1 MSGFVRLQLSI
12 MMFLQYAIWGSWG
25 VTMATYLGTAHKFQG
40 VEIGWV
46 YNTMQ
51 IGAILSPLF
60 IGIIADRLFATQ
72 TVLSICHLA
81 GAGILF
87 AAAQADTPRNVF
99 LLMLA
104 YGMLFM
110 PTLALSNSISFRNMN
125 DPDRQ
130 FPGVRVLG
138 TIGWIAAGLVVGG
151 TSLTADGQIGFD
163 IGTFHLGAV
172 GGKPIAD
179 TNNILYLAAGLS
191 ALLGVFCVTLPHT
204 PPVKVAG
211 AKQPSLFAALGM
223 LKEPSFAILMLI
235 SFGISVAL
243 AFYYQLCNPFLVD
256 LKLENSA
263 QWQTLGQWSEI
274 VFMLALPFIVT
285 TLGVKW
291 TLLLGMLAW
300 CVRYGIFY
308 TQDLTWIKALGLPLH
323 GICYDFFFVV
333 SQLYVDQR
341 APRELRASA
350 QGLLTLITLGLG
362 MFVGNILAGYAKDL
376 AQVPPIEGL
385 SLSRSFLPTFLWEPT
400 TTSAVTS
407 TTHWPSVWAPAAIG
421 CGIAVVLFFVGF
433 REPKKGSV

>member
-25 VTMATYLGTAHKFQG
+25 VTMATYLGAAHKFQG

-72 TVLSICHLA
+72 TVLSICHLT
-81 GAGILF
+81 GAGILW
-87 AAAQADTPRNVF
+87 AAATADTPRNVF

-110 PTLALSNSISFRNMN
+110 PTLALTNSISFRNMN
-125 DPDRQ
+125 DPDRE

-138 TIGWIAAGLVVGG
+138 TIGWIVAGLVVGG

-163 IGTFHLGAV
+163 LGSFHIGAKDGQ
-172 GGKPIAD
+172 PIAN
-179 TNNILYLAAGLS
+179 TNNILYLASALS
-191 ALLGVFCVTLPHT
+191 AALGVFCVTLPHT
-204 PPVKVAG
+204 PPVKSAG
-211 AKQPSLFAALGM
+211 GKQPGAFAALAM

-235 SFGISVAL
+235 SFGISVVL
-243 AFYYQLCNPFLVD
+243 AFYYQLTNPFLND

-274 VFMLALPFIVT
+274 IFMLALPFIVT

-291 TLLLGMLAW
+291 TLLLGMVAW

-308 TQDLTWIKALGLPLH
+308 TQDLTWIKFLGLPLH

-376 AQVPPIEGL
+376 QQTPPIEGL
-385 SLSRSFLPTFLWEPT
+385 SLAKSFLPTFLWEPSVAST
-400 TTSAVTS
+400 VASTTS
-407 TTHWPSVWAPAAIG
+407 WPGVWLPAAIG
-421 CGIAVVLFFVGF
+421 CGVATALFLVGF
-433 REPKKGSV
+433 RDSKNRVT